1 MENYANFH
9 ESSLNA
15 GFFVIINKN
24 RLIIKVFLKMIL
36 LIKQNLVEIR
46 FMYKKGEL

>member
-24 RLIIKVFLKMIL
+24 HLIIKVFLKMIL